1 MLKNLRR
8 GVLTAIAVSLVAVTF
23 SPVAHA
29 AKAPKPDLVW
39 YLSSPDRSVVDLPP
53 TGPSL
58 GDITVSNG
66 DIDKTLGKDPIGFY
80 STNQT
85 TVRVNIPG
93 GREVRS
99 VSLGLSMPGGVVY
112 ATALI
117 RANSGTPPTK
127 AQVFAIVGGTGKY
140 AGVSGELIHSG
151 FTASG
156 SKVELFFSK

>member
-1 MLKNLRR
+1 MLKNMRR
-8 GVLTAIAVSLVAVTF
+8 AAIISATVALIGISVA
-23 SPVAHA
+23 PAAHA
-29 AKAPKPDLVW
+29 AKAPQPNLVW

-58 GDITVSNG
+58 GDITVTNG
-66 DIDKTLGKDPIGFY
+66 DVSELPGKISIGFY

-93 GREVRS
+93 GREIRDVDLAIS
-99 VSLGLSMPGGVVY
+99 APGGFIY

-127 AQVFAIVGGTGKY
+127 AQTFAIVGGTGKY
-140 AGVSGELIHSG
+140 SGVSGQAIHSG
-151 FTASG
+151 FTAQG
-156 SKVELFFSK
+156 SKIEFFFVN

>member
-8 GVLTAIAVSLVAVTF
+8 ATVLSAAVTLAGL
-23 SPVAHA
+23 SVAPVAHA
-29 AKAPKPDLVW
+29 AKAPQPNLVW

-58 GDITVSNG
+58 GDITVTNG
-66 DIDKTLGKDPIGFY
+66 DVTEMPGKVSIGFY

-93 GREVRS
+93 GREIRDVDLALS
-99 VSLGLSMPGGVVY
+99 VPGGFIY

-127 AQVFAIVGGTGKY
+127 AQTFAIVGGTGKY
-140 AGVSGELIHSG
+140 SGVSGQAIHSG
-151 FTASG
+151 FTTQG
-156 SKVELFFSK
+156 SKIEFFFVN

>member
-1 MLKNLRR
+1 
-8 GVLTAIAVSLVAVTF
+8 VTL

-29 AKAPKPDLVW
+29 ATAPKPNLVW

-53 TGPSL
+53 TGPSI

-66 DIDKTLGKDPIGFY
+66 DVNETPGKDPIGFY

-93 GREVRS
+93 GREIRS
-99 VSLGLSMPGGVVY
+99 VSLAISVPGGVIY

-127 AQVFAIVGGTGKY
+127 AQNFAIVGGTGKY
-140 AGVSGELIHSG
+140 ASVSGELVNSG
-151 FTASG
+151 FNASG
-156 SKVELFFSK
+156 STVEFFFSN

>member
-1 MLKNLRR
+1 MLKNMRR
-8 GVLTAIAVSLVAVTF
+8 AAVISAAVALVGVSVA
-23 SPVAHA
+23 PVAHA

-39 YLSSPDRSVVDLPP
+39 YLGSPDRSVVDLPP

-58 GDITVSNG
+58 GDITVTNG
-66 DIDKTLGKDPIGFY
+66 DVTEVPGKIAIGFY

-93 GREVRS
+93 GREIRDVDLALS
-99 VSLGLSMPGGVVY
+99 VPDGFIY

-127 AQVFAIVGGTGKY
+127 AQTFAIVGGTGKY
-140 AGVSGELIHSG
+140 SGVAGQAIHSG
-151 FTASG
+151 FTAQG
-156 SKVELFFSK
+156 SKIAFYFVN

>member
-8 GVLTAIAVSLVAVTF
+8 ATVLSAAVALAGLSVA
-23 SPVAHA
+23 PVAHA
-29 AKAPKPDLVW
+29 AKAPQPNLVW

-58 GDITVSNG
+58 GDITVTNG
-66 DIDKTLGKDPIGFY
+66 DVTEMPGKVSIGFY

-93 GREVRS
+93 GREIRDVDLALS
-99 VSLGLSMPGGVVY
+99 VPGGFIY

-127 AQVFAIVGGTGKY
+127 AQTFAIVGGTGKY
-140 AGVSGELIHSG
+140 SGVSGQAIHSG
-151 FTASG
+151 FTAQG
-156 SKVELFFSK
+156 SKIEFFFVN